1 MDAVGRYRPDTHTQM
16 KKSAHRALSAALTLS
31 TALALSSLA
40 YSHAFPIRS
49 EPRVG
54 WTIASPPSR
63 VTIWFDGE
71 LEPAFSTIT
80 VYNSAKQQVDKGN
93 SHLDPSNP
101 TILQVDLSSIGPG
114 LYHVYWKV
122 LAKDT
127 HITEGDFS
135 FTVSAQS
142 K

>member
-1 MDAVGRYRPDTHTQM
+1 MRPLEKIALRLFLALIVGI
-16 KKSAHRALSAALTLS
+16 AALQTL
-31 TALALSSLA
+31 AQA
-40 YSHAFPIRS
+40 HAFPVRS
-49 EPRVG
+49 DPRVG
-54 WTIASPPSR
+54 WTIPVSPPK

-93 SHLDPSNP
+93 SRVNGPDASVLE
-101 TILQVDLSSIGPG
+101 VDLPPLASGT
-114 LYHVYWKV
+114 YHVYWKA

-127 HITEGDFS
+127 HVTEGDFT
-135 FTVSAQS
+135 FAVAN